1 MRAELDGLVLRHS
14 KCPAQT
20 PRALQPGLG
29 RGRGCFRIR
38 FPSAGT
44 CGQNHRRRAW
54 EKERSRLTDR
64 LEPTLAGTRELLAGG
79 RDIAIEV
86 EQWPGETS

>member
-1 MRAELDGLVLRHS
+1 M
-14 KCPAQT
+14 
-20 PRALQPGLG
+20 PRADAQGAPAGSRSREGLLSY
-29 RGRGCFRIR
+29 
-38 FPSAGT
+38 PLPLSWYAA
-44 CGQNHRRRAW
+44 GQNHRRRAW

-64 LEPTLAGTRELLAGG
+64 LEPTLAGTRELLEGG